1 VNGVPLQSLY
11 VSDFRRLEGHC
22 TFALDAPIVLIHGPN
37 GTGKTSV
44 LSALE
49 LALTGDIRSMSRQD
63 ERYTAH
69 IPFHGHDFATLRV
82 EVADEISSRG
92 DAPPMTVGGDRIEG
106 LPALG
111 RDAAR
116 FYTERCYLDQVS
128 LGRLLELY
136 QSHERNQ
143 ESALVR
149 FVNEL
154 LGLEQLDALGSGLSD
169 TADVRRLRNLS
180 PAFAHAEAESARTA
194 NELAQASETL
204 NAARLA
210 AAGSRAALSD
220 AIGPLGLTLSGTD
233 DGGAALRGLASSL
246 TAFASNEAAA
256 AVDSSRALVALGG
269 RIEALSRRPSVQRL
283 EEARGS
289 LGLASA
295 ALQRWKDEDEA
306 AILEWRRAVTALGL
320 DGAEGSANS
329 LDVEIARIDESFERQ
344 NEAATRVGELEVR
357 IAESRERYRVF
368 EERLLET
375 QETVGSLAEGLG
387 ALREHAV
394 ENVCPVCDRD
404 FSEVSTI
411 HLTSHI
417 DQKIAEIT
425 SRGVELGESRRQRD
439 AVAEEILR
447 DDSLLAAATHQ
458 LWASADWEAAQA
470 RRHDLAELR
479 ARMEELLPI
488 VEAGAELERETNV
501 ASDAVQDFESIAR
514 EAELARSELEAIAA
528 DLGATAPGVEESL
541 GVALERV
548 SAVAVA
554 VAARH
559 AERERAAL
567 ALDEALA
574 AEARVTELTSAV
586 ARVAIERSRW
596 ERRVEEVSRRRTIA
610 KSVYDASSNARASI
624 IQRVFTESLNAVWRS
639 VFTRLAPQE
648 PFVPV
653 FANPMA
659 NRNLLELSIET
670 IHTSGE
676 PGGAPQMMLSAGNLN
691 TAALSLFVALH
702 LAVEPL
708 VPCLVFDD
716 PVQSMDEV
724 HVSQFAA
731 LIRMLAKKH
740 DRQVIIA
747 VHERE
752 LFQYLCLELSPA
764 FEGDELITI
773 ELGHRQDDEDGG
785 VIRHVWSPDASIAV

>member
-11 VSDFRRLEGHC
+11 VQDFRRLEGHY

-37 GTGKTSV
+37 GIGKTSV

-49 LALTGDIRSMSRQD
+49 LALTGDVRSMSRQD

-69 IPFHGHDFATLRV
+69 IPFHGRDFATLRV
-82 EVADEISSRG
+82 EVADELSSRR

-154 LGLEQLDALGSGLSD
+154 LGLEQLDALGTGLSD

-180 PAFAHAEAESARTA
+180 PAFAHAEAESARMA
-194 NELAQASETL
+194 NELAQASQDL

-210 AAGSRAALSD
+210 AASSRATLSE
-220 AIGPLGLTLSGTD
+220 AIVPLGLTLSTTD
-233 DGGAALRGLASSL
+233 EALREVASSL
-246 TAFASNEAAA
+246 TATAPAEGA
-256 AVDSSRALVALGG
+256 AVVASSRAVVALGG
-269 RIEALSRRPSVQRL
+269 RIEALSSRPSVQRL
-283 EEARGS
+283 EDARSS
-289 LGLASA
+289 LALASA
-295 ALQRWKDEDEA
+295 AFQRWKEEEEA
-306 AILEWRRAVTALGL
+306 AILEWHTAATALGL
-320 DGAEGSANS
+320 DGSEGSAEPLN
-329 LDVEIARIDESFERQ
+329 VEIARIDESFEHQ
-344 NEAATRVGELEVR
+344 DEVVTRAGELEAR
-357 IAESRERYRVF
+357 IAERRERHQAI
-368 EERLLET
+368 EERLLEA
-375 QETVGSLAEGLG
+375 QETVGSLAEGLA

-411 HLTSHI
+411 HLTRHI

-425 SRGVELGESRRQRD
+425 SRGAELGESRRQRD
-439 AVAEEILR
+439 AVAEDILR
-447 DDSLLAAATHQ
+447 GESLLAGATRQ
-458 LWASADWEAAQA
+458 LWSSTDREAAQA
-470 RRHDLAELR
+470 RRRDLTELR
-479 ARMEELLPI
+479 ARLEELLPAI
-488 VEAGAELERETNV
+488 EIGAVLERERSV
-501 ASDAVQDFESIAR
+501 ASDAVADLESIAG

-528 DLGATAPGVEESL
+528 DLGATVPGAKESL
-541 GVALERV
+541 EVAWERV
-548 SAVAVA
+548 NAMAVAV
-554 VAARH
+554 VARH
-559 AERERAAL
+559 AERERAAV
-567 ALDEALA
+567 ALEVALA
-574 AEARVTELTSAV
+574 AEAKVTELTSAV
-586 ARVAIERSRW
+586 ARVATERSLW
-596 ERRVEEVSRRRTIA
+596 ERRVEEVTRRRTIA
-610 KSVYDASSNARASI
+610 KSVYDASSNARAAI

-639 VFTRLAPQE
+639 VFTRLAPRE

-653 FANPMA
+653 FANPMT

-724 HVSQFAA
+724 HVSQFAG

-773 ELGHRQDDEDGG
+773 ELGHRQDDEDDGI
-785 VIRHVWSPDASIAV
+785 IRHVWSPDASIAV